1 MKKIYFREISLLIKY
16 FIHFISLSP
25 RRRVAVLTRLALLV
39 IMSAL
44 LLYCG
49 KQEEKKQWRG
59 PARIAVVLTGNGP
72 LQDEGEMLRLGT
84 LMAIEEAGGRV
95 TDHKV
100 EMIVYQSPCDAGS
113 AIPLAERIAADAS
126 ISAVIGYLCPETI
139 HAVLPIYRKAHLAL
153 INPTVSADYIRS
165 DESRHLFPLLYGD
178 GEQGAFLAAYAKI
191 GLGLTRV
198 AIFSDGSIFG
208 NLLGSFFVGEAKRL
222 GLELVENISA
232 NPEPDEA
239 ARAVRL
245 IKSARPEA
253 ILLAALPKAASLFLI
268 EHRRQSMGGVVLGPD
283 KFAGL
288 DFYEMAGQA
297 AEGLLVCQPILLDGE
312 DPEKSEFVRRFEQFT
327 KRSPDWIAVAGF
339 DSMRLALEVL
349 SRSGPERTSFVS
361 AIRKIS
367 GPGTSFSGLGGPIFF
382 KEDGASQRPFFV
394 AEVHNGHL
402 RPAKPPTIEFPVAL
416 RGEK

>member
-1 MKKIYFREISLLIKY
+1 MKKIYFRENLLLIKC
-16 FIHFISLSP
+16 FGHFISLPS
-25 RRRVAVLTRLALLV
+25 RRPVSVSAHLALLV
-39 IMSAL
+39 IMSAFL
-44 LLYCG
+44 LCCG

-59 PARIAVVLTGNGP
+59 PARIAVVMPGNGP

-100 EMIVYQSPCDAGS
+100 KMIVYQSPCDAGS
-113 AIPLAERIAADAS
+113 AIPLAERIAADVS
-126 ISAVIGYLCPETI
+126 ITAVIGYLCPETI
-139 HAVLPIYRKAHLAL
+139 RAVLPIYRKADLAL

-178 GEQGAFLAAYAKI
+178 GEQGAFLAVYAKK

-198 AIFSDGSIFG
+198 AILSDGSLFG
-208 NLLGSFFVGEAKRL
+208 NLLGSYFLGEAKRL
-222 GLELVENISA
+222 GLELVANISA
-232 NPEPDEA
+232 NPEPDEV
-239 ARAVRL
+239 ARAVIL
-245 IKSARPEA
+245 LKSARPQA

-268 EHRRQSMGGVVLGPD
+268 EHRRQNMAGVVLGPD

-297 AEGLLVCQPILLDGE
+297 AEGLLVCQPILLDREG
-312 DPEKSEFVRRFEQFT
+312 PEKSEFVRRFEQFS
-327 KRSPDWIAVAGF
+327 KQSPDWIAAAGY
-339 DSMRLALEVL
+339 DAMRLALEVL

-367 GPGTSFSGLGGPIFF
+367 GPGTSFSGLGGPVFF

-394 AEVHNGHL
+394 AEIHNGQL
-402 RPAKPPTIEFPVAL
+402 RPAEPPTVEFPL
-416 RGEK
+416 LPDDK